1 MPFILFF
8 MSNSLMFA
16 PFLGSLNVIL
26 GTKKCSVASLA
37 NIRTISNHFYHP
49 APKKKK
55 NVVAWT
61 RALGRIIG
69 VNEPS

>member
-1 MPFILFF
+1 
-8 MSNSLMFA
+8 MFA

-26 GTKKCSVASLA
+26 GTKKSVDSLA
-37 NIRTISNHFYHP
+37 NVRTISNHFYHLSRSQE
-49 APKKKK
+49 KK